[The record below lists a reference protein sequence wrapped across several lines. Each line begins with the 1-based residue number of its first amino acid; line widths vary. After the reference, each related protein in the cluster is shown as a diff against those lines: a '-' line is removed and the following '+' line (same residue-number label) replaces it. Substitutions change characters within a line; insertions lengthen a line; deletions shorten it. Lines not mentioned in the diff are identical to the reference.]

1 MMHGAPALVVAQHL
15 GWNLRFNGS
24 PVRDRPQQLTSVS
37 SSIFSDHVRL
47 IAPVVMGAACVDC
60 HNTHPESP
68 KRDWKVGEVRGI
80 QEIAISQATEPFR

>member
-1 MMHGAPALVVAQHL
+1 MMHGAPARVLAQHL
-15 GWNLRFNGS
+15 GRNLRFNGS